1 MVQTYLLLFSSA
13 CILIGLNGIFTNL
26 KDRISPPKDPL
37 PPDALP
43 STPATSPQSPAEN
56 CKKEFPGFKAADM
69 KAAFE
74 PVFVL
79 PAEPSLK
86 GVAAFAA
93 AIAIALVTGIITL
106 LIDLPV
112 PLMIAL
118 GLVSLITLGLSAETL
133 RRRYAAHAW
142 FPEGF
147 SIKDLESAMKMPGSL
162 SFGQIFSRGES
173 SGSQAVVT
181 VPGDPATTGVTD
193 RHSTDLPFFVAELPE
208 DPSLAILERYW
219 VFEPYAYI
227 KIERVGNE
235 GFTYIVIEPPISQ
248 KEKTILLETYAQL
261 RDIIIYDDIEKGK
274 EERIDHVAVAKI
286 IREFDPDITEDRVAI
301 LNYYITRDLTGYG
314 PLDVLMRDPALEDL
328 SCNGHDLPVF
338 IFHRSYGSLPT
349 SVHFTE
355 SELNQFVL
363 KLAQKANKQISL
375 SNPMVDATLPNGAR
389 VQITYSDVVSTKGS
403 SFTIRK
409 FRSDPM
415 TPLDLIRY
423 GTYNAETLA
432 FLWLAIEH
440 RKSLLV
446 VGGTASG
453 KTSMMNAVSIFIPQN
468 AKIVSLEDTRE
479 IQLPHKNWL
488 PTQTRELNVEGL
500 KGDIDLFS
508 LLKACMRQ
516 RPEFIIVGEVRGKEA
531 QTLFQAMNS
540 GHATLSTIHAGSV
553 YEAINRLTHDPIN
566 VPPVMFQALDLVVV
580 QSIYTLGKTRIRR
593 CLTIHEIEVDKQG
606 EINPILL
613 YDWDIQK
620 DTFPKRYEKSKVLAE
635 IAFHCGWDDAEL
647 EHQLKKREEFFTWAL
662 EVEPPTLRDLA
673 NAIQDLED

>member
-1 MVQTYLLLFSSA
+1 MVQLLLIGTSVV
-13 CILIGLNGIFTNL
+13 ILIGLNGIFTDL
-26 KDRISPPKDPL
+26 KNRFSPKKDPL
-37 PPDALP
+37 PPTESLP
-43 STPATSPQSPAEN
+43 GEATLPKREFPSWAPKGVTPAADRIFGIFSAPSWQSIA
-56 CKKEFPGFKAADM
+56 
-69 KAAFE
+69 
-74 PVFVL
+74 
-79 PAEPSLK
+79 SL
-86 GVAAFAA
+86 AA
-93 AIAIALVTGIITL
+93 AIAT
-106 LIDLPV
+106 
-112 PLMIAL
+112 AL
-118 GLVSLITLGLSAETL
+118 GAGIVALFIELPDPVLIVLGVLSLAALGISAEAL

-142 FPEGF
+142 LPEGASLGGLF
-147 SIKDLESAMKMPGSL
+147 SLHGISRIFRHESPAECT
-162 SFGQIFSRGES
+162 SR
-173 SGSQAVVT
+173 AVV
-181 VPGDPATTGVTD
+181 PAAATANVTD
-193 RHSTDLPFFVAELPE
+193 HRSSDLPFFVAELPD

-219 VFEPYAYI
+219 VAEPYAFI

-235 GFTYIVIEPPISQ
+235 GFTYIVVEPPISQ
-248 KEKTILLETYAQL
+248 KEKTILMETYARL
-261 RDIIIYDDIEKGK
+261 RDIIIYDDVEKRK
-274 EERIDHVAVAKI
+274 DERIDPVVVAKI
-286 IREFDPDITEDRVAI
+286 IHEFDPEITDDRVAI
-301 LNYYITRDLTGYG
+301 LNYYIKRDLTGYG

-338 IFHRSYGSLPT
+338 IFHRAYGSLPT
-349 SVHFTE
+349 SLRFSE
-355 SELNQFVL
+355 AELNQFVL

-375 SNPMVDATLPNGAR
+375 SNPMVDATLPDGAR
-389 VQITYSDVVSTKGS
+389 VQITYSEVVSTKGS

-409 FRSDPM
+409 FRAEPM

-432 FLWLAIEH
+432 FLWLAIEQ

-453 KTSMMNAVSIFIPQN
+453 KTSMMNAVSLFIPQN

-488 PTQTRELNVEGL
+488 PTQTRELAAEGV

-516 RPEFIIVGEVRGKEA
+516 RPEYIIVGEVRGREA

-593 CLTIHEIEVDKQG
+593 CLSIHEIEVDRNG

-613 YDWDIQK
+613 YEWDVQK
-620 DTFPKRYEKSKVLAE
+620 DTFARKFERSKVLDE
-635 IAFHCGWDDAEL
+635 IAFHCGWDEKEL
-647 EHQLKKREEFFTWAL
+647 EHQLKKREEFFAWAL
-662 EVEPPTLRDLA
+662 EVEPPSLRDLA
-673 NAIQDLED
+673 NAIHDLGD